1 MRSPAANTQ
10 SIKLQCMTI
19 RYSQLY
25 HRNHLH
31 NMSTRTTESPTPRA
45 SDTETLMMPDSCDAS
60 TSMAEEEPIGDNN
73 IAENVLAT
81 SVHHDTLEKVT
92 EATLEPATFSYPPL
106 PLQMIQGQA
115 EDALLQEKRFKTR
128 GGLEILDENAEPP
141 LPLQMTCE
149 DDISI
154 QKLKRFNTRRKV
166 ANQPSNTIQDIES
179 QSPTSESQHDH
190 PTPRPTPLRKRPIFF
205 PIEAT
210 PVTETQTS
218 NTGREFRPSS
228 ITYAEPI
235 ADESKWKRLTKI
247 AAWSLILIAVTI
259 SVVVTAIIVSR
270 NGDDSQEELEPSY
283 PKSFASKLD
292 CEVLSQGAFFDS
304 DCHACTHCIGTDNE
318 TAVITR
324 DREEGQIQFFSNRK
338 GSLVAVACMQLPRMY
353 VEHIEVSED
362 IVALSNPWAGIN
374 RSYRGVVYLYER
386 LDGKWLNLVNI
397 TPSNIADGAEFG
409 SAISIDKDL
418 MVVSA
423 PGDDL
428 GGSVFA
434 YRRVKE
440 GVWVQEAKLIEEHPG
455 REFGSDVATKGN
467 ILVVSDEWVNN
478 DAGAAFVYLF
488 NPISRSWEYSEI
500 ISNDDC
506 PADRFGYT
514 IALAHDHSGLLGLL
528 VGCLYTRNETGA
540 VYYYTLHD
548 NNTKFQLSQE
558 ITTFNGLALPELGGK
573 IFVDNDNFMA
583 IGTGNSNVNGTV
595 FIFTKLGN
603 KWREVAAIEA
613 PDTTQSF
620 GRDTGISGD
629 NIFVSSLGNVH
640 SFQLNKT
647 SCLAKKADQIQIES
661 TVQE

>member
-1 MRSPAANTQ
+1 
-10 SIKLQCMTI
+10 
-19 RYSQLY
+19 
-25 HRNHLH
+25 
-31 NMSTRTTESPTPRA
+31 MSARTSDPPTPRA
-45 SDTETLMMPDSCDAS
+45 SDTETLMPDSSDAS
-60 TSMAEEEPIGDNN
+60 TSTAEEEPIGDNN
-73 IAENVLAT
+73 VANNVLAT
-81 SVHHDTLEKVT
+81 SVHHDTLEKAT

-179 QSPTSESQHDH
+179 QSPISESQHD

-247 AAWSLILIAVTI
+247 AAWSLILIAVI
-259 SVVVTAIIVSR
+259 IAVVVTAIIVPR
-270 NGDDSQEELEPSY
+270 DREDRQRPEPAY
-283 PKSFASKLD
+283 PKSFTSEHD
-292 CEVLSQGAFFDS
+292 CEVLAQGAFFDS
-304 DCHACTHCIGTDNE
+304 DCNTCTHCVGTDNE
-318 TAVITR
+318 TTVITR

-338 GSLVAVACMQLPRMY
+338 GSLATDMQLPRMY
-353 VEHIEVSED
+353 VQDIEVSKD
-362 IVALSNPWAGIN
+362 IVALSDPWAGIN

-409 SAISIDKDL
+409 SAVSIDEDL

-440 GVWVQEAKLIEEHPG
+440 GVWVQEAKLLEEHPG
-455 REFGSDVATKGN
+455 SEFGSDVATKGN
-467 ILVVSDEWVNN
+467 ILVVSDEWVNT
-478 DAGAAFVYLF
+478 DDGAAFVYLF
-488 NPISRSWEYSEI
+488 NPISRSWEYSET

-506 PADRFGYT
+506 ADDRFGYT

-540 VYYYTLHD
+540 VYYYTLND

-603 KWREVAAIEA
+603 KWREVAAIDA

-629 NIFVSSLGNVH
+629 NILISSMGNVH
-640 SFQLNKT
+640 SFQLNKM
-647 SCLAKKADQIQIES
+647 SCSAKKADQIY
-661 TVQE
+661 

>member
-1 MRSPAANTQ
+1 
-10 SIKLQCMTI
+10 
-19 RYSQLY
+19 
-25 HRNHLH
+25 
-31 NMSTRTTESPTPRA
+31 MSARRTEPPTPRA
-45 SDTETLMMPDSCDAS
+45 SDIETQMPDSSDAS
-60 TSMAEEEPIGDNN
+60 TSIEEEEPIGDNN
-73 IAENVLAT
+73 VAENVLAT
-81 SVHHDTLEKVT
+81 SAHHDTLEKVT
-92 EATLEPATFSYPPL
+92 EAKLEPATFSYPPL

-179 QSPTSESQHDH
+179 QSPISESQHH

-218 NTGREFRPSS
+218 NTGREVRPSS

-235 ADESKWKRLTKI
+235 ADETKWNRLTKI
-247 AAWSLILIAVTI
+247 AAWSLILIAVII
-259 SVVVTAIIVSR
+259 SVVVTAIIVPR
-270 NGDDSQEELEPSY
+270 DRDREDRQRPEPAY
-283 PKSFASKLD
+283 PKSFTSKLD

-304 DCHACTHCIGTDNE
+304 DCHTCTHCVGTDNE

-338 GSLVAVACMQLPRMY
+338 GSFVAVAGMQLPRMY

-362 IVALSNPWAGIN
+362 IVALSDPWAGRN

-397 TPSNIADGAEFG
+397 TPSIIVDGAEFG

-418 MVVSA
+418 MAVSA

-488 NPISRSWEYSEI
+488 NPISRSWEYAET

-506 PADRFGYT
+506 ADRFGYT
-514 IALAHDHSGLLGLL
+514 IAFAHDQSGLLGLL

-540 VYYYTLHD
+540 VYYYTMND
-548 NNTKFQLSQE
+548 ANATFQLSQE
-558 ITTFNGLALPELGGK
+558 IMTFNGLALPELGGK

-603 KWREVAAIEA
+603 KWREVAAVDA
-613 PDTTQSF
+613 PDTTKSF
-620 GRDTGISGD
+620 GRATGISGD
-629 NIFVSSLGNVH
+629 NIFISSMGNVH

-647 SCLAKKADQIQIES
+647 SCLAKKAGQIQIES